1 MIWRASVPASR
12 LPLCGRM
19 ISGFT
24 AEHREG
30 QASACP
36 AAHAPPTPAV
46 PAVPAVPA
54 AIWSA
59 RDKLRAVRG
68 GAPRRPPL
76 VPAHLRVRGGAP
88 RRPPLVPAHLRVR
101 GARHR
106 FPSAPR
112 AEGSPSLPILP
123 GLRILRVPLRARLSS
138 GGAPR
143 RHPIKIVAL
152 LVLLTPVLDAEV
164 FWRIPSD
171 ASATLRALG
180 GARVYATDVEVNGA
194 PGTLAAYAFNESPAT
209 LSQRLSHRFN
219 LASTAARPSVL
230 GRGSACMITHAS
242 KNSLQRLLV
251 LPSPASRDDSVVLAF
266 EQSLRNAAATRQQP
280 PAWPDGLPVLNAT
293 PRFTALCAKTRTR
306 FVTADADATPEAAV
320 QDAARIL
327 TGAGWSETTPTTP
340 TFKLFVSGRK
350 QCLIFAHAPSPSDNT
365 QISLLQR
372 EGATP

>member
-1 MIWRASVPASR
+1 
-12 LPLCGRM
+12 
-19 ISGFT
+19 
-24 AEHREG
+24 
-30 QASACP
+30 
-36 AAHAPPTPAV
+36 
-46 PAVPAVPA
+46 
-54 AIWSA
+54 
-59 RDKLRAVRG
+59 
-68 GAPRRPPL
+68 
-76 VPAHLRVRGGAP
+76 
-88 RRPPLVPAHLRVR
+88 
-101 GARHR
+101 
-106 FPSAPR
+106 
-112 AEGSPSLPILP
+112 
-123 GLRILRVPLRARLSS
+123 
-138 GGAPR
+138 
-143 RHPIKIVAL
+143 L

-293 PRFTALCAKTRTR
+293 PRFTALCTKTRTR

>member
-1 MIWRASVPASR
+1 MILTNMIKMIVAPCAAWRHCFR
-12 LPLCGRM
+12 
-19 ISGFT
+19 
-24 AEHREG
+24 
-30 QASACP
+30 SA
-36 AAHAPPTPAV
+36 
-46 PAVPAVPA
+46 
-54 AIWSA
+54 
-59 RDKLRAVRG
+59 LRAEPLLVHTLSRMH
-68 GAPRRPPL
+68 L
-76 VPAHLRVRGGAP
+76 VPALQV
-88 RRPPLVPAHLRVR
+88 
-101 GARHR
+101 
-106 FPSAPR
+106 
-112 AEGSPSLPILP
+112 
-123 GLRILRVPLRARLSS
+123 LSS
-138 GGAPR
+138 GLRSR

-152 LVLLTPVLDAEV
+152 LVLLTSALDAEV
-164 FWRIPSD
+164 FWRVPSD

-209 LSQRLSHRFN
+209 LGQRLSRRFN
-219 LASTAARPSVL
+219 LSSTAAGPGAI
-230 GRGSACMITHAS
+230 GRGTSCLITHAS

-266 EQSLRNAAATRQQP
+266 EQSLRHAAAARQQP

-350 QCLIFAHAPSPSDNT
+350 QCILFAHASSPSDNT

>member
-138 GGAPR
+138 GGA
-143 RHPIKIVAL
+143 HDAIHKIVAL

-164 FWRIPSD
+164 FGAFRPM
-171 ASATLRALG
+171 SAQRCAHG
-180 GARVYATDVEVNGA
+180 GARVYATDVEVNA
-194 PGTLAAYAFNESPAT
+194 PRHLGRLRLQQVPRHAQPAPVT
-209 LSQRLSHRFN
+209 SLQS
-219 LASTAARPSVL
+219 ASTAARPVSSVAVAL
-230 GRGSACMITHAS
+230 HDNPRQQ
-242 KNSLQRLLV
+242 NSLQRLLV
-251 LPSPASRDDSVVLAF
+251 LPSPANRDDSVVLAF
-266 EQSLRNAAATRQQP
+266 EQSLRHAAGRQHHRSGP
-280 PAWPDGLPVLNAT
+280 
-293 PRFTALCAKTRTR
+293 TAC
-306 FVTADADATPEAAV
+306 
-320 QDAARIL
+320 
-327 TGAGWSETTPTTP
+327 
-340 TFKLFVSGRK
+340 
-350 QCLIFAHAPSPSDNT
+350 PS
-365 QISLLQR
+365 
-372 EGATP
+372 

>member
-1 MIWRASVPASR
+1 
-12 LPLCGRM
+12 M

-123 GLRILRVPLRARLSS
+123 GLR
-138 GGAPR
+138 
-143 RHPIKIVAL
+143 
-152 LVLLTPVLDAEV
+152 
-164 FWRIPSD
+164 
-171 ASATLRALG
+171 
-180 GARVYATDVEVNGA
+180 
-194 PGTLAAYAFNESPAT
+194 
-209 LSQRLSHRFN
+209 
-219 LASTAARPSVL
+219 
-230 GRGSACMITHAS
+230 
-242 KNSLQRLLV
+242 
-251 LPSPASRDDSVVLAF
+251 
-266 EQSLRNAAATRQQP
+266 
-280 PAWPDGLPVLNAT
+280 
-293 PRFTALCAKTRTR
+293 
-306 FVTADADATPEAAV
+306 
-320 QDAARIL
+320 
-327 TGAGWSETTPTTP
+327 
-340 TFKLFVSGRK
+340 
-350 QCLIFAHAPSPSDNT
+350 
-365 QISLLQR
+365 
-372 EGATP
+372 

>member
-76 VPAHLRVRGGAP
+76 VPAHLRVRG
-88 RRPPLVPAHLRVR
+88 
-101 GARHR
+101 ARHR

-138 GGAPR
+138 GGGHAAIPPKKISAPPRLCVKKTLTFPRAQTSRSWAASCSCWR
-143 RHPIKIVAL
+143 R
-152 LVLLTPVLDAEV
+152 
-164 FWRIPSD
+164 
-171 ASATLRALG
+171 
-180 GARVYATDVEVNGA
+180 
-194 PGTLAAYAFNESPAT
+194 
-209 LSQRLSHRFN
+209 
-219 LASTAARPSVL
+219 
-230 GRGSACMITHAS
+230 S
-242 KNSLQRLLV
+242 KSE
-251 LPSPASRDDSVVLAF
+251 ASRSH
-266 EQSLRNAAATRQQP
+266 S
-280 PAWPDGLPVLNAT
+280 
-293 PRFTALCAKTRTR
+293 
-306 FVTADADATPEAAV
+306 
-320 QDAARIL
+320 
-327 TGAGWSETTPTTP
+327 SE
-340 TFKLFVSGRK
+340 
-350 QCLIFAHAPSPSDNT
+350 NT
-365 QISLLQR
+365 SI
-372 EGATP
+372 